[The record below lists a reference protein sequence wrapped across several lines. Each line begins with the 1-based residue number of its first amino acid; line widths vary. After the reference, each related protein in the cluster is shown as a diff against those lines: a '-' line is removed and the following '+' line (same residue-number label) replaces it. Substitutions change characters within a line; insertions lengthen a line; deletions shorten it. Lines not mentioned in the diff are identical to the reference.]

1 VFANTTLQALATVVC
16 SHGSHHPR
24 LASPPVTA
32 VDSDPRVPLPRSH
45 VSERITW
52 IAPKGRPGDN
62 GRLCVDPSTI
72 LDNEGDA
79 AGTPDDGAANA
90 QLPRTGAEDK
100 EDENPPV
107 YYGTA
112 FLRFLIWIYNLRVDH
127 PAEVICLS
135 ADNIT
140 AALHRILYHPDM
152 AILWATVFQESLV
165 IPCGMI
171 FGGRN
176 SPSFYMIPGELRAH
190 VASASDFGPITTDL
204 SESIVL
210 ATPPSPRAALQLARA
225 TPDDK
230 NPGAALL
237 LNDPTRRYAHSSF
250 VDDTGNAHIRSRIV
264 GAITNSILSA
274 YVVFGFPSEDR
285 RAPCFNPFKWT
296 PQVGFTL
303 RFLASS

>member
-1 VFANTTLQALATVVC
+1 
-16 SHGSHHPR
+16 
-24 LASPPVTA
+24 
-32 VDSDPRVPLPRSH
+32 
-45 VSERITW
+45 
-52 IAPKGRPGDN
+52 
-62 GRLCVDPSTI
+62 
-72 LDNEGDA
+72 
-79 AGTPDDGAANA
+79 
-90 QLPRTGAEDK
+90 
-100 EDENPPV
+100 
-107 YYGTA
+107 
-112 FLRFLIWIYNLRVDH
+112 
-127 PAEVICLS
+127 
-135 ADNIT
+135 
-140 AALHRILYHPDM
+140 
-152 AILWATVFQESLV
+152 
-165 IPCGMI
+165 MI

-237 LNDPTRRYAHSSF
+237 LNDPTRCYAHSSF

-285 RAPCFNPFKWT
+285 RAPCLNQFKWT
-296 PQVGFTL
+296 LQVGFTL
-303 RFLASS
+303 RFLGYLLTPKS